1 VKEMRLSTKGRYGLK
16 AMFQISLQYGEG
28 PITLKTVADEQSLSE
43 NYLEQLVSVLRRDGF
58 LESVRGSQGGYLLA
72 KPPGEITVG
81 NILRSLEGNMALADC
96 VIDDEISKC
105 EREEFCVTKL
115 VWQRIGDSINE
126 VIDSI
131 TLEDMVN
138 EHMDMLSNKKTEV

>member
-1 VKEMRLSTKGRYGLK
+1 MRLSTKGRYGLK

-138 EHMDMLSNKKTEV
+138 EHMNMLSNKKTEV

>member
-1 VKEMRLSTKGRYGLK
+1 MRLSTKGRYGLK